1 MLALS
6 LFACRTEPTDPGP
19 APDPDRPLLVCPGDA
34 GCPDADGPL
43 RAGAAVRSVV
53 PRCWESW
60 TDLDGNATYDPR
72 VETWDDC
79 GCDRA
84 CPGDPGY
91 PGPDDGEGDGR
102 FQAIWI
108 AGFQSSRPMSGVR
121 DGSLGFRGEGD
132 GLWASA
138 LVLDQGG
145 TRVGIVA
152 VDAFGIMYDQTR
164 AMAAAADAAGL
175 QLDHLVVHSSHTH
188 AAPDTL
194 GIYGPDLITT
204 GFDPDYVA
212 EVQDAVVDALSE
224 AVDGLTPVTM
234 TVGSVDTS
242 SYHEDGVGNLISD
255 TRDPKIVDPRLGAAR
270 FVDGEGATVATLV
283 HFANHPE
290 ETAGDYALL
299 TSHFA
304 HTLRRT
310 VVEGVDWGDGRR
322 PGVGGVPLYL
332 NGTVGGM
339 MTSLHAAVE
348 DPNGMSWPDR
358 TFEKADTLGQL
369 LGGMAL
375 DALEGGREVADPRLS
390 LRRDELYLPVV
401 NTGFQA
407 MFLTGVLGHRQVWNY
422 DDAEPPSA
430 SNVPEVQTEVSLV
443 EVGPLRLLG
452 VPGEWLPELVVGGYD
467 GAFTPPDAPI
477 VDPDNVNPPDL
488 DAGPAGPYVA
498 DLLGG
503 DPGWV
508 LGLANDEIGYVIP
521 PPFFEVGLVPYLI
534 EADGDHYE
542 ETNSLGPDTATLLQD
557 AVTELLTWPDDGD
570 DR

>member
-1 MLALS
+1 MTLALS
-6 LFACRTEPTDPGP
+6 LLACHPAPADPAP
-19 APDPDRPLLVCPGDA
+19 SPDPDRPLLVCPGDD
-34 GCPDADGPL
+34 GCVDADGPL

-53 PRCWESW
+53 PKCWESW
-60 TDLDGNATYDPR
+60 NDLDGDATFDR
-72 VETWDDC
+72 VEETWNDC
-79 GCDRA
+79 GCDRR

-91 PGPDDGEGDGR
+91 AGPDDGEDDGR
-102 FQAIWI
+102 FQAIWV
-108 AGFQSSRPMSGVR
+108 AGFQSSRPMNGVR
-121 DGSLGFRGEGD
+121 GASLGFRGEGD

-138 LVLDQGG
+138 IVLDQGD

-164 AMAAAADAAGL
+164 AMAAAAEAAGL
-175 QLDHLVVHSSHTH
+175 GIDHLVVHSSHTH
-188 AAPDTL
+188 ASPDTL
-194 GIYGPDLITT
+194 GIYGPDLVTT

-212 EVQDAVVDALSE
+212 EVQSEVVDALAE
-224 AVDGLTPVTM
+224 AVAGLQPVTM
-234 TVGSVDTS
+234 TVGSVDAGA
-242 SYHEDGVGNLISD
+242 YHEEGVGNLISD

-270 FVDGEGATVATLV
+270 FVAADGSTVATLV

-290 ETAGDYALL
+290 ETAGDFALL
-299 TSHFA
+299 SSFFV

-310 VVEGVDWGDGRR
+310 VAEGVDWGDGLR
-322 PGVGGVPLYL
+322 PGVGGVPIYL

-339 MTSLHAAVE
+339 MTSLHAPVE
-348 DPNGMSWPDR
+348 DPNGMVWPDR

-375 DALEGGREVADPRLS
+375 DALEAGREVADPPLS
-390 LRRDELYLPVV
+390 VRRDEVYLPVV

-422 DDAEPPSA
+422 DEEQPISDD
-430 SNVPEVQTEVSLV
+430 NVPDAQTEVSLI
-443 EVGPLRLLG
+443 EIGPLRILG

-477 VDPDNVNPPDL
+477 VDPDNPNPPDL
-488 DAGPAGPYVA
+488 DQGPAGPYVA
-498 DLLGG
+498 DLLAGE
-503 DPGWV
+503 PGWV

-521 PPFFEVGLVPYLI
+521 PPFFEVGVVPFLI

-542 ETNSLGPDTATLLQD
+542 ETNSLGPDTATLLQE
-557 AVTELLTWPDDGD
+557 AVTALLSWVPRSG
-570 DR
+570 